1 MPSRKASRKKYGKV
15 AFPLCLAMVSIS
27 SHGSSDEI
35 QFNTDVLDVQDRK
48 NIDLSRFTH
57 KGYIMPGR
65 YTLNVRLNR
74 DDLREHEI
82 DFFPAD
88 DRHGNSLPCLTAP
101 LVQAFGLRP
110 SATEHLRWWH
120 EGQCLDVRSLEGMEA
135 RGDLASATLQIGLPQ
150 AWLEY
155 RSENW
160 DPPSRWDNGIPGIL
174 LDYNLNSQVR
184 FNQRGSDSRNLSGTG
199 TVGGNAGAW
208 RLRADWQG
216 RQENNGTEKRRN
228 FDWTRYYAYRAIPRL
243 EAKLIVGEDYLV
255 SDIFDS
261 FRFAG
266 ASVRTDD
273 NMLPPNLRG
282 YAPEVTGVART
293 NARVIVM
300 HQGRVLYESRVA
312 AGPFRIQ
319 DINDAVRGELN
330 VRIEEEDGSV
340 QTFSMNTASIPY
352 LTRPGRVRYKIA
364 LGRPVNWNHTAQGP
378 EFASGEFSWGIN
390 SGWSLYGGAIGSEG
404 YQALAVGVG
413 RDLLAFGAMAL
424 DVTRS
429 NARLPGGETLAGNS
443 YRLSYSKRFDDYGSQ
458 VTFAG
463 YRFSERQFMSM
474 GDYVDA
480 RQDDRGSGKTGNS
493 KEMYTVTLAQ
503 DIRPLSTSA
512 QLSYNRQ
519 TWWDRPDSE
528 RFSVAFSRYFDFL
541 MWRNL
546 SLSVSAYRN
555 RDSGNR
561 DEGVYLSL
569 SVPLDNGGTL
579 SYGGSVNSERS
590 SHQVGYSSHLENG
603 DSYSISSGRSRN
615 GLEAGGYYQRDGSL
629 AQLTASANYQQ
640 NQYNTLSGSLKG
652 GLTATP
658 QGIALHRL
666 NSPGG
671 TRLMLDTDGVSDIPV
686 SGGGSLVWSNRA
698 GKLVIPDISS
708 YYRNQVSIDINR
720 LPENADV
727 ASSIAQATLTEGAIG
742 YRHFS
747 VVAGEKAMA
756 VIRLANGSVPPFGA
770 EVRNAR
776 QQQVGLVADNGSVY
790 LSGIRAGE
798 SMSVHWD
805 GRQQCVLS
813 LPQQLSRDVLAN
825 LLLPCGDTLPMA
837 KKEEE

>member
-1 MPSRKASRKKYGKV
+1 M
-15 AFPLCLAMVSIS
+15 AFPLCLVMVSVS
-27 SHGSSDEI
+27 GHGSSDEI
-35 QFNTDVLDVQDRK
+35 QFNTDVMDVQDRK

-65 YTLNVRLNR
+65 YTMNVRLNR
-74 DDLREHEI
+74 DALREHEI
-82 DFFPAD
+82 DFFLAD
-88 DRHGNSLPCLTAP
+88 DRQGSSLPCLTAP
-101 LVQAFGLRP
+101 LVQTFGLRA
-110 SATEHLRWWH
+110 SASEHLRWWH
-120 EGQCLDVRSLEGMEA
+120 NEQCLDTRSLKGMQA
-135 RGDLASATLQIGLPQ
+135 RGDLATATLQIGLPQ

-174 LDYNLNSQVR
+174 LDYSINSQVR
-184 FNQRGSDSRNLSGTG
+184 FNQRGSDSRNLGGTG
-199 TVGGNAGAW
+199 TVGANAGTW

-216 RQENNGTEKRRN
+216 RQENDGTEKRRN
-228 FDWTRYYAYRAIPRL
+228 FDWTRYYAYRALPQL
-243 EAKLIVGEDYLV
+243 EAKLVVGEDYLV

-266 ASVRTDD
+266 ASIRTDD

-282 YAPEVTGVART
+282 YAPEITGVART

-300 HQGRVLYESRVA
+300 HQGRVLYESQVA

-364 LGRPVNWNHTAQGP
+364 LGRPVNWNHTAQGSA
-378 EFASGEFSWGIN
+378 FVSGEFSWGIN
-390 SGWSLYGGAIGSEG
+390 SGWSLYGGTIGSDN
-404 YQALAVGVG
+404 YQALAAGIG

-429 NARLPGGETLAGNS
+429 NARLPGGETLTGNS

-480 RQDDRGSGKTGNS
+480 RQHADTGRNTGNS

-503 DIRPLSTSA
+503 DIRPLATSA

-555 RDSGNR
+555 RYSGNR
-561 DEGVYLSL
+561 DDGVYLSL
-569 SVPLDNGGTL
+569 SVPLANSGTL
-579 SYGGSVNSERS
+579 SYSGSMSSDRS
-590 SHQVGYSSHLENG
+590 SHQVGYSNRLENG
-603 DSYSISSGRSRN
+603 DNYSISSGRSRN

-629 AQLTASANYQQ
+629 AQLTGSMNYQQ
-640 NQYNTLSGSLKG
+640 NRYSTLSGSLKG

-658 QGIALHRL
+658 QGVALHRQ
-666 NSPGG
+666 NSAGG
-671 TRLMLDTDGVSDIPV
+671 TRLMLDTDGVSHIPV
-686 SGGGSLVWSNRA
+686 SGGGNLVWSNSA
-698 GKLVIPDISS
+698 GKLVIPDMSS

-727 ASSIAQATLTEGAIG
+727 ASSVAQATLTEGAIG

-805 GRQQCVLS
+805 GRPQCVLS
-813 LPQQLSRDVLAN
+813 LPQRLNRDVLAN

-837 KKEEE
+837 KKEED